1 MSTDGHGVR
10 ADGERVGMMNPN
22 DPFFPDGLPAPRP
35 SADSGAGLPALRA
48 PEPGRGSSAALEPAG
63 RKAPV
68 LSLVPEPLAL
78 LRAFRHHWLLA
89 ICLGAVSASLAGAL
103 AWTIVPR
110 PKFTATAHLEVK
122 SQKPILLLETV
133 PDRTDFKIF
142 QSTQLALVKSRLVIA
157 TTLAKPDIA
166 ALATIRA
173 QTNPAEWL
181 EEQLVVEFVPAGS
194 ELMRLSLSGQ
204 SPDDLATIVNAVTN
218 AYLDEIVTKD
228 YHDRLRT
235 SEQLRKILDER
246 NRELTRKR
254 ATLKDLAQSV
264 GSDNRETLA
273 YAQQLAVQ
281 QLSKEK
287 DELLGVQSDLKQIQ
301 ATLKILKEDEAARP
315 VAAIDQTTVEDA
327 ITADL
332 AVDRLRAR
340 AEEIRKKYERISRT
354 VRDQTD
360 PSLRAQ
366 EKDHEATLDALADR
380 IAELRPKIEKRLRS
394 LDQNKR
400 AERIADLEIQAKILN
415 ERQTDLSAEIARHQI
430 AAQAFNRQTIDLQ
443 SLKDEI
449 AQGEDTTRK
458 IVKEI
463 EALNVEQEAPQRVR
477 VIESAGPPRRESSR
491 KRLALI
497 AMAVLGAFGGV
508 VLAISWREFRLRR
521 VDAPED
527 VTESLGLRLVGTLPA
542 LPAKAKASAS
552 STPRGRRD
560 QAEETHWQHLLIE
573 SVDAARAVLLRECQA
588 DDLRAVMVASA
599 AKGEG
604 KSSLASHL
612 AISLA
617 RTGQRTLL
625 ADFDLRSPS
634 AHKLFDLAPGPGIA
648 ELLRGEADLDD
659 VAVPVMADLD
669 VIPGGHGDA
678 QAVRALGQSALPRL
692 ISQLKLAYDYIV
704 IDTAPL
710 LPVADSLLIGQHV
723 DAAVIS
729 VYREISR
736 IPAVHA
742 GCARLQAMGV
752 RVLGVVL
759 TGIPAE
765 RFGEEYVY
773 AQPAVRIVED
783 DQ

>member
-1 MSTDGHGVR
+1 
-10 ADGERVGMMNPN
+10 MNPN
-22 DPFFPDGLPAPRP
+22 DPFFPDGLPSPRP
-35 SADSGAGLPALRA
+35 DSDAGLPALRGTD
-48 PEPGRGSSAALEPAG
+48 PGRSGPAPRALVA
-63 RKAPV
+63 RPV
-68 LSLVPEPLAL
+68 PELSLVPDPLAL

-89 ICLGAVSASLAGAL
+89 LSLATVCAGIAGAA
-103 AWTIVPR
+103 AWKFAPR
-110 PKFTATAHLEVK
+110 PKYTATAHLEVK

-157 TTLAKPDIA
+157 AMVAKPEIA
-166 ALATIRA
+166 ALPTIRA
-173 QTNPAEWL
+173 QSNPAEWI
-181 EEQLVVEFVPAGS
+181 EEQLTVEFVPAGS
-194 ELMRLSLSGQ
+194 ELLQLSLSGDH
-204 SPDDLATIVNAVTN
+204 PDDLATIINAATT
-218 AYLDEIVTKD
+218 AYLEEIVTKD
-228 YHDRLRT
+228 YGDRLRT
-235 SEQLRKILDER
+235 SGQLRKLLDER
-246 NRELTRKR
+246 NSELTRKR
-254 ATLKDLAQSV
+254 ATLKNLAQSV

-273 YAQQLAVQ
+273 YTQQLAVQ

-287 DELLGVQSDLKQIQ
+287 DELLGIESDLKQVR
-301 ATLKILKEDEAARP
+301 ATLKILKEDEAGRP
-315 VAAIDQTTVEDA
+315 AAPIDEAAVDDA
-327 ITADL
+327 IAADL
-332 AVDRLRAR
+332 TVDRLRVR
-340 AEEIRKKYERISRT
+340 AEEIKKKYERISRT
-354 VRDQTD
+354 VRDPTD
-360 PSLRAQ
+360 PSLRAH
-366 EKDHEATLDALADR
+366 EKDYAATIEALTAR
-380 IAELRPKIEKRLRS
+380 IEEIRPKIEKRLGA

-400 AERIADLEIQAKILN
+400 SERIADLEIQAKILT
-415 ERQTDLSAEIARHQI
+415 ERETDLSADIARHEI
-430 AAQAFNRQTIDLQ
+430 AAQSFNRQTIDLQ

-449 AQGEDTTRK
+449 AQGEETTRK

-477 VIESAGPPRRESSR
+477 VIEPAGTARLESSK
-491 KRLALI
+491 KRFATI
-497 AMAVLGAFGGV
+497 GMAILGTFGGV

-521 VDAPED
+521 LDAPED
-527 VTESLGLRLVGTLPA
+527 VTEALGLRLVGTLPT
-542 LPAKAKASAS
+542 LPAKAKGKAALK
-552 STPRGRRD
+552 PRGSQE
-560 QAEETHWQHLLIE
+560 QADESRWQHLLIE

-588 DDLRAVMVASA
+588 DDLRTVMVTSA

-617 RTGQRTLL
+617 RTGHRTLL

-634 AHKLFDLAPGPGIA
+634 AHKLFDLSPGPGVA

-678 QAVRALGQSALPRL
+678 QAVRALGQSAFPRL
-692 ISQLKLAYDYIV
+692 MARFKLFYDYIV

-729 VYREISR
+729 VYREVSR

-742 GCARLQAMGV
+742 GHARLEAMGV

-759 TGIPAE
+759 TGIPVE
-765 RFGEEYVY
+765 RYGEEYAY
-773 AQPAVRIVED
+773 AQPAARIVE
-783 DQ
+783 QEP